1 MVRPWSATRVA
12 AVATALSTA
21 LGVARADGGGT
32 NVAISKTHD
41 VLFYL
46 IVLNVALI
54 SLAFLATTMK
64 YLRIQSARKREVRES
79 QRAAEWELDHR
90 HVESGSL
97 LEGLADSRAPSPPRY
112 GAGGAVV
119 FNGTA
124 FHENPPSPNTKVVGG
139 APQRHSKRSKRPTTT
154 LKN

>member
-97 LEGLADSRAPSPPRY
+97 SEGPADSRVLSPPRY

-124 FHENPPSPNTKVVGG
+124 LHENPPSPTKVIGG

>member
-1 MVRPWSATRVA
+1 MAQPWSATRVVPLA
-12 AVATALSTA
+12 AALSTL
-21 LGVARADGGGT
+21 LGVALAGEGGDT
-32 NVAISKTHD
+32 NAAISPRLD
-41 VLFYL
+41 VVGWLVVGNL
-46 IVLNVALI
+46 VLI
-54 SLAFLATTMK
+54 SLAFLATTIR
-64 YLRIQSARKREVRES
+64 YLRMRSDRKRELRES
-79 QRAAEWELDHR
+79 QRVAEWD
-90 HVESGSL
+90 
-97 LEGLADSRAPSPPRY
+97 LEPGPADSLAPPPPHPRRY